1 MSGNL
6 KTIGTSDSSSDAE
19 PARAE
24 NESLNGVR
32 DLATDQKSFG
42 IRLADTEEGRNSASL
57 LINRMYSW
65 RGYAGTHKIEE
76 NPNRIT
82 LTARDKEV
90 VVGTLTLGLD
100 SPLGIL
106 ADDIFK
112 EEIDRFRHQ
121 GARICEITKLAFDP
135 AVRSNMALASLFHL
149 AAIYARH
156 LHDRTDIFIEV
167 NPRHRRFYEQMLG
180 FQRLGEAKINTRVNA
195 PAYLLA
201 VNLDYVDEQIKKF
214 GGTSS
219 HPGAERSFYPL
230 FFSPREEAGIIDRLK
245 MIDH

>member
-1 MSGNL
+1 MSEKL
-6 KTIGTSDSSSDAE
+6 KVIGTEDSSSGVH
-19 PARAE
+19 PASVE
-24 NESLNGVR
+24 DETSGSVL

-42 IRLADTEEGRNSASL
+42 IRLADTDEGRNSASL

-82 LTARDKEV
+82 LTATDKDAV
-90 VVGTLTLGLD
+90 IGTLTLGID

-112 EEIDRFRHQ
+112 EEIDRFRNQ
-121 GARICEITKLAFDP
+121 GARVCEITKLAFDP
-135 AVRSNMALASLFHL
+135 AVRSNMALASLFHI
-149 AAIYARH
+149 AAIYARY
-156 LHDRTDIFIEV
+156 LHHRTDIFIEV

-180 FQRLGEAKINTRVNA
+180 FQRQGEAKINTRVNA
-195 PAYLLA
+195 PAYLLW
-201 VNLDYVDEQIKKF
+201 VNLDFVAKQVEKY

-219 HPGAERSFYPL
+219 HPGTERSFYPL
-230 FFSPREEAGIIDRLK
+230 FFSPREEKGIINRLLSL
-245 MIDH
+245 DH